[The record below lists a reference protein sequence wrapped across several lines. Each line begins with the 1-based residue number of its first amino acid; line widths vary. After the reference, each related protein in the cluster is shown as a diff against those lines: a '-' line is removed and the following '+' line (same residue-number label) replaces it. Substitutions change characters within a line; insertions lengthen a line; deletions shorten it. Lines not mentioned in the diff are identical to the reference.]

1 MQQPPPPPAAAA
13 AERWFVSVPNTFE
26 ALAEQTRRST
36 VGAARQGGHRRV
48 LVEASAPELDPSSG
62 ACRLPELVRFA
73 QDVAQ
78 PLVGS
83 GLLPASLPMV
93 KLLFASSADATF
105 AGASVMDTSLPVS
118 VLGHE
123 NAVGPR
129 DGAFVV
135 VAPSARPSE
144 PQLATDAAVEA
155 ALSRLMTVAAGRLVV
170 LINPRLGGDSAILE
184 SFEPAYFMRPL
195 SLAYLKDQYAKQV
208 DRVRCCLV
216 RCYPHEWSVLY
227 ESEGAWRYAGRFEQQ
242 PLAEELEAK
251 LRESITKERNGRLR
265 QQEQGAGES

>member
-1 MQQPPPPPAAAA
+1 VLTAAAA
-13 AERWFVSVPNTFE
+13 V
-26 ALAEQTRRST
+26 
-36 VGAARQGGHRRV
+36 
-48 LVEASAPELDPSSG
+48 
-62 ACRLPELVRFA
+62 
-73 QDVAQ
+73 
-78 PLVGS
+78 
-83 GLLPASLPMV
+83 LPAAECTSWLT
-93 KLLFASSADATF
+93 AWTSSAMAKTPPLTPAHF
-105 AGASVMDTSLPVS
+105 Q
-118 VLGHE
+118 
-123 NAVGPR
+123 
-129 DGAFVV
+129 
-135 VAPSARPSE
+135 SARPSE